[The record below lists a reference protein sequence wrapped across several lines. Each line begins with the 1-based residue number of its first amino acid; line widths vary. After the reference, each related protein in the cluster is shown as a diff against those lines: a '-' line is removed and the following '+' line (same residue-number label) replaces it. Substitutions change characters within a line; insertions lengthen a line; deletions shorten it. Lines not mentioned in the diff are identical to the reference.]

1 MAESMPTK
9 KDIEYLFKK
18 LRSVQTNKVCFD
30 CTAKNPTWASVTYG
44 VFICIDCSAVH
55 RSLGVHLT
63 FVRSTQL
70 DTNWT
75 WIQLRQMQ
83 LGGNAN
89 AESFFHQHNCTT
101 KDSQQKYTS
110 RAAQLYKDKLH
121 NAALQA
127 IRINGP
133 KIQFDHDCD
142 SHPASRDK
150 GDFDFFDEHSQDSNN
165 LKENVHN
172 PNNNFSSVTGG
183 VTAAATSQSST
194 ASQPKHIIGS
204 RKANPK
210 RTGIGCRKGG
220 GLGAQ
225 KITTNFADIEKE
237 AQQAGEMKE
246 EANRSIS
253 PTPETESEQIASLR
267 LVYEDL
273 SLRQKQEE
281 VKIKAV
287 DALKAKQME
296 RLGMGFTGRSEVSHS
311 ALSDMKTIQQE
322 NVSKQKT
329 ERDDDDFFELDF
341 SLSSNLTS
349 EFLNSRNSSESK
361 NITSLFGVRKEP
373 KSTSFSDDISQKIER
388 KRVTVPGIASS
399 NEAQKK
405 FGSAKSISSDQF
417 FSDNSDSAWER
428 SANLSRFEGSSS
440 ISSADYF
447 NRNES
452 MGRHSGASGSLI
464 PGNLI
469 NAPDLDD
476 VRESVRQGVTKVAGR
491 LSSLANGVMSTI
503 QEKYGGY

>member
-1 MAESMPTK
+1 MAESVPTK

-18 LRSVQTNKVCFD
+18 LRSVPTNKVCFD

-75 WIQLRQMQ
+75 WTQLRQMQ

-101 KDSQQKYTS
+101 KDSQQKYHS

-121 NAALQA
+121 NAAVQA

-133 KIQFDHDCD
+133 KIQLDQDCD
-142 SHPASRDK
+142 THAPNKAK
-150 GDFDFFDEHSQDSNN
+150 GDLDFFDEHSHETNN
-165 LKENVHN
+165 LKENLHN
-172 PNNNFSSVTGG
+172 SNNVCCDAEGGDSTGP
-183 VTAAATSQSST
+183 SQSST
-194 ASQPKHIIGS
+194 ASQQKHIIGS
-204 RKANPK
+204 RKVNP
-210 RTGIGCRKGG
+210 RRSGIGCKKSG

-225 KITTNFADIEKE
+225 KITINFADIEKE
-237 AQQAGEMKE
+237 AQLAGELKE
-246 EANRSIS
+246 EANPPVS
-253 PTPETESEQIASLR
+253 PIPEAESEQIGSMR

-273 SLRQKQEE
+273 SLRQKKEE
-281 VKIKAV
+281 EKIKSV
-287 DALKAKQME
+287 DASKAKQME
-296 RLGMGFTGRSEVSHS
+296 RLGMGFTGRSGVSHS

-329 ERDDDDFFELDF
+329 PERDDDDFFELDF
-341 SLSSNLTS
+341 SLSSNLSS
-349 EFLNSRNSSESK
+349 EFQNSRNASVSK
-361 NITSLFGVRKEP
+361 NISFLFGERKEL
-373 KSTSFSDDISQKIER
+373 KSTTFCEDIPPRSDK
-388 KRVTVPGIASS
+388 KRVPSPAGTT

-417 FSDNSDSAWER
+417 FSDNTDNAWER

-447 NRNES
+447 NRNENL
-452 MGRHSGASGSLI
+452 GRNSGGTTSLI